1 MHHIIGLFLVGALGG
16 ISATGGKGKGRPVLR
31 SLVKGGIVA
40 KRKIDTYRAAAV
52 SGAQKLVDEARAEL
66 DQPVGHHRS
75 RARSRTEH
83 QA

>member
-1 MHHIIGLFLVGALGG
+1 MHHIIGFFLIGALGG

-40 KRKIDTYRAAAV
+40 KRKIDTYRAATV
-52 SGAQKLVDEARAEL
+52 LGAQKLVDEARAEL
-66 DQPVGHHRS
+66 DQP
-75 RARSRTEH
+75 RTEH